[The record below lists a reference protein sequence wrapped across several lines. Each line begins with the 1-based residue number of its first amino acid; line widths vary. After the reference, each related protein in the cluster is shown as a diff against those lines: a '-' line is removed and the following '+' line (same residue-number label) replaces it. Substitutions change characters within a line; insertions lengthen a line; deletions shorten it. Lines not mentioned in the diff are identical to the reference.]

1 MIVPKQFPNQ
11 FQIKLKVMVTLKKA
25 MLSPVRALLALSDN
39 GWGKKPDQDS
49 GQQRPKE
56 NKPNNNSN
64 NNDGPPD
71 LDKVWQDFNRRLG
84 GLFGGKKPNK
94 NPFGGNNGGNGGG
107 GSGLPNLNGRG
118 AGIGLGL
125 VAATIGVLWL
135 ASGFFILP
143 EGQAAAVLR
152 FGEFKSVS
160 VQPGIRWRLP
170 YPIETHEIVNVQ
182 ELRQVEVG
190 YRNNVKQKQPKE
202 SLMLT
207 NDQSIVDLQ
216 FAAQYRIS
224 NPADYLFNNRPDRD
238 REEILRQAAETSMRA
253 TVGRKDIDQVLYA
266 EKDDVAKQALKEM
279 QFILDRY
286 KAGVTVIDLTIQQ
299 AQPPE
304 QVQAAFEDANKAA
317 QDKERFINE
326 GRAYANDVIP
336 KAKGTAA
343 RLLQEAEGYKGRV
356 IATAEGDASRFK
368 SVQAEFSKAPQ
379 VTRERMYL
387 ETMQQIYANATKVYV
402 DTKGGGNGSGSLLY
416 LPLDKLIQQTAPT
429 PAAAAAPEPIRPPA
443 TEAIRPEARA
453 EDVRNRDVRNR

>member
-1 MIVPKQFPNQ
+1 
-11 FQIKLKVMVTLKKA
+11 MVTLKKA
-25 MLSPVRALLALSDN
+25 MLRPVRALLALNDN

-49 GQQRPKE
+49 GQQRPKD
-56 NKPNNNSN
+56 NKPTNNSN

-84 GLFGGKKPNK
+84 GLFGGKKSNK
-94 NPFGGNNGGNGGG
+94 NPFGGNNGGGGG
-107 GSGLPNLNGRG
+107 NGGLPNFSGRG

-125 VAATIGVLWL
+125 LAATIGVLWL

-170 YPIETHEIVNVQ
+170 YPIESHEIVNVQ

-207 NDQSIVDLQ
+207 KDQSIVDLQ

-224 NPADYLFNNRPDRD
+224 NPADYLFNNRPLGE

-253 TVGRKDIDQVLYA
+253 TVGIKNIDQVLYA
-266 EKDDVAKQALKEM
+266 EKDEVAKQALKEM
-279 QFILDRY
+279 QSILDRY
-286 KAGVTVIDLTIQQ
+286 KAGVTIIDLTIQQ

-326 GRAYANDVIP
+326 GIAYANDVIP

-343 RLLQEAEGYKGRV
+343 RLLEESEGYRARV
-356 IATAEGDASRFK
+356 VATAEGDAARFK

-402 DTKGGGNGSGSLLY
+402 DTKGGGNGGSSLLY
-416 LPLDKLIQQTAPT
+416 LPLDKLIQQTAPA
-429 PAAAAAPEPIRPPA
+429 PVANAAGPEPIRPPA
-443 TEAIRPEARA
+443 SEGSRPEARA
-453 EDVRNRDVRNR
+453 EDVRSRDIRNR